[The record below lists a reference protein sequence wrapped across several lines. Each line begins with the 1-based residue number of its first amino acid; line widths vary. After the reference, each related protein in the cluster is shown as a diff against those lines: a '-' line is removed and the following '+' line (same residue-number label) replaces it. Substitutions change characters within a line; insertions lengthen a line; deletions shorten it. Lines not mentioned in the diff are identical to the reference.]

1 MLNVIIFIV
10 IGIAAGILSG
20 LFGVGGGVIIIPAL
34 MFFEGFSQLKA
45 QGTSLIA
52 MLPPVGIL
60 AFIEYYKKGNTDLV
74 GGIIICAA
82 MLVSAKFGGQLAN
95 VLPANVM
102 KKTFGIFIILV
113 GIKTFLS
120 KWLNII
126 TFLILGA
133 LEKSRA
139 FLNLFI

>member
-126 TFLILGA
+126 TFLILRA